1 MLRDVNEDYSLVRV
15 LHAAPNADAVDIY
28 INDTLFF
35 KELSFT
41 EFSPYVY
48 VPEGN
53 YRMSV
58 YPVNTTENPIL
69 SKYIEIDDDELLTI
83 SIVGDNNNLD
93 FLFIEEDTESTY
105 GQNSKLRVVNL
116 APNSPRVNIL
126 EGENV
131 LFPNVGYKDITRYKT
146 VSPGTYTLNV
156 ELVENGQI
164 VLQNQ
169 ISITSDRVYTLYAL
183 GNIPNVQIYQ
193 SLDGATFIRNRR
205 R

>member
-1 MLRDVNEDYSLVRV
+1 MRDVNDDYSLVRV

-53 YRMSV
+53 YTMSV

-83 SIVGDNNNLD
+83 AIIGDNDNLD

-116 APNSPRVNIL
+116 VPNSPRVNIL

-183 GNIPNVQIYQ
+183 GNIPDVEIYQ

>member
-1 MLRDVNEDYSLVRV
+1 MRDVNEDYSLVRV

-35 KELSFT
+35 KGLSFT

-83 SIVGDNNNLD
+83 AIIGDNNNLD

-116 APNSPRVNIL
+116 VPNSPRVNIL

-131 LFPNVGYKDITRYKT
+131 LFPNVGYKDITKYKI

-169 ISITSDRVYTLYAL
+169 ISITADRVYTLYAL
-183 GNIPNVQIYQ
+183 GNIPNVEIYQ

>member
-1 MLRDVNEDYSLVRV
+1 MRDVNDDYSLVRV

-53 YRMSV
+53 YTMSV

-83 SIVGDNNNLD
+83 AIIGDNDNLD

-116 APNSPRVNIL
+116 VPNSPRVNIL

-131 LFPNVGYKDITRYKT
+131 LFPNVGYKDITEYKI

-169 ISITSDRVYTLYAL
+169 ISITADRVYTLYAL
-183 GNIPNVQIYQ
+183 GNIPNVEIYQ

>member
-1 MLRDVNEDYSLVRV
+1 MRDFNENYSLIRV
-15 LHAAPNADAVDIY
+15 LHAAPDADAVDIY

-35 KELSFT
+35 KELGFT

-53 YRMSV
+53 YTMSV

-69 SKYIEIDDDELLTI
+69 SKNIEVDGDELLTI
-83 SIVGDNNNLD
+83 AIIGDNNNLE
-93 FLFIEEDTESTY
+93 FLFIEEDTEGTG

-116 APNSPRVNIL
+116 VPNSPRVNIL

-131 LFPNVGYKDITRYKT
+131 LFPDIGYKDITEYT
-146 VSPGTYTLNV
+146 IVSPGTYTLNV
-156 ELVENGQI
+156 ELVENGEI

-169 ISITSDRVYTLYAL
+169 IAITSDRVYTLYAL
-183 GNIPNVQIYQ
+183 GNIPNVEIYQ

>member
-1 MLRDVNEDYSLVRV
+1 MRDVNDDYSLVRV

-53 YRMSV
+53 YTMSV

-83 SIVGDNNNLD
+83 AIIGDNDNLD

-116 APNSPRVNIL
+116 VPNSPRVNIL

>member
-1 MLRDVNEDYSLVRV
+1 MRDVNDDYSLVRV

-53 YRMSV
+53 YTMSV

-83 SIVGDNNNLD
+83 AIIGDNDNLD

-116 APNSPRVNIL
+116 VPNSPRVNIL

-169 ISITSDRVYTLYAL
+169 ISITADRVYTLYAL

>member
-1 MLRDVNEDYSLVRV
+1 MREIGGNYSLVRV
-15 LHAAPNADAVDIY
+15 LHAAPDADAVDVY

-41 EFSPYVY
+41 QFSPYVY

-53 YRMSV
+53 YTMSI
-58 YPVNTTENPIL
+58 YPVDTTENPIL
-69 SKYIEIDDDELLTI
+69 SKAIEIGNDELLTI
-83 SIVGDNNNLD
+83 AIIGDNNNLD
-93 FLFIEEDTESTY
+93 FLSIEEETEGTDS
-105 GQNSKLRVVNL
+105 QNSKLRVVNL
-116 APNSPRVNIL
+116 VPSSPRVNIL

-131 LFPNVGYKDITRYKT
+131 LFPDIGYKDITEYKT

-169 ISITSDRVYTLYAL
+169 IAITADRVYTLYAL
-183 GNIPNVQIYQ
+183 GNIPNVEIYQ

>member
-1 MLRDVNEDYSLVRV
+1 M
-15 LHAAPNADAVDIY
+15 
-28 INDTLFF
+28 
-35 KELSFT
+35 
-41 EFSPYVY
+41 
-48 VPEGN
+48 
-53 YRMSV
+53 
-58 YPVNTTENPIL
+58 
-69 SKYIEIDDDELLTI
+69 
-83 SIVGDNNNLD
+83 
-93 FLFIEEDTESTY
+93 
-105 GQNSKLRVVNL
+105 
-116 APNSPRVNIL
+116 

-146 VSPGTYTLNV
+146 VSPGTYALNG

-205 R
+205 RW

>member
-1 MLRDVNEDYSLVRV
+1 MRDVNEDYSLVRV

-35 KELSFT
+35 KGLSFT

-83 SIVGDNNNLD
+83 AIIGDNNNLN

-116 APNSPRVNIL
+116 VPNSPRVNIL

-131 LFPNVGYKDITRYKT
+131 LFPNVGYKDITKYKI
-146 VSPGTYTLNV
+146 VSQGTYTLNV

-169 ISITSDRVYTLYAL
+169 ISITADRVYTLYAL
-183 GNIPNVQIYQ
+183 GNIPNVEIYQ

>member
-1 MLRDVNEDYSLVRV
+1 MREIGGNYSLVRV
-15 LHAAPNADAVDIY
+15 LHAAPDADAVDVY

-41 EFSPYVY
+41 QFSPYVY

-53 YRMSV
+53 YTMSI
-58 YPVNTTENPIL
+58 YPVDTTENPIL
-69 SKYIEIDDDELLTI
+69 SKAIEIGNDELLTI
-83 SIVGDNNNLD
+83 AIIGDNNNLD
-93 FLFIEEDTESTY
+93 FLSIKEETEGTDS
-105 GQNSKLRVVNL
+105 QNSKLRVVNL
-116 APNSPRVNIL
+116 VPSSPRVNIL

-131 LFPNVGYKDITRYKT
+131 LFPDIGYKDITEYKT

-169 ISITSDRVYTLYAL
+169 IAITADRVYTLYAL
-183 GNIPNVQIYQ
+183 GNIPNVEIYQ

>member
-1 MLRDVNEDYSLVRV
+1 MRDVNEDYSLVRV

-83 SIVGDNNNLD
+83 AIIGDNNNLD

-116 APNSPRVNIL
+116 VPNSPRVNIL

-131 LFPNVGYKDITRYKT
+131 LFPNVGYKDITEYKI

-169 ISITSDRVYTLYAL
+169 IAITADRVYTLYAL
-183 GNIPNVQIYQ
+183 GNIPNVEIYQ

>member
-1 MLRDVNEDYSLVRV
+1 MRDVNDDYSLVRV

-53 YRMSV
+53 YTMSV

-83 SIVGDNNNLD
+83 AIIGDNDNLD

-116 APNSPRVNIL
+116 VPNSPRVNIL

-146 VSPGTYTLNV
+146 VSPGTYALNV

>member
-1 MLRDVNEDYSLVRV
+1 MRDVNEDYSLVRV

-83 SIVGDNNNLD
+83 AIIGDNNNLD

-116 APNSPRVNIL
+116 VPNSPRVNIL

-131 LFPNVGYKDITRYKT
+131 LFPNVGYKDITKYKI

-183 GNIPNVQIYQ
+183 GNIPNVEIYQ

>member
-1 MLRDVNEDYSLVRV
+1 MREIGGNYSLVRV
-15 LHAAPNADAVDIY
+15 LHAAPDADAVDVY

-41 EFSPYVY
+41 QFSPYVY

-53 YRMSV
+53 YTMSIYTV
-58 YPVNTTENPIL
+58 DTTENPIL
-69 SKYIEIDDDELLTI
+69 SKAIEIGNDELLTI
-83 SIVGDNNNLD
+83 AIIGDNNNLD
-93 FLFIEEDTESTY
+93 FLSIEEETEGTDS
-105 GQNSKLRVVNL
+105 QNSKLRVVNL
-116 APNSPRVNIL
+116 VPSSPRVNIL

-131 LFPNVGYKDITRYKT
+131 LFPDIGYKDITEYKT

-169 ISITSDRVYTLYAL
+169 IAITADRVYTLYAL
-183 GNIPNVQIYQ
+183 GNIPNVEIYQ

>member
-1 MLRDVNEDYSLVRV
+1 MRDVNDDYSLVRV

-53 YRMSV
+53 YTMSV

-83 SIVGDNNNLD
+83 AIIGDNDNLD

-116 APNSPRVNIL
+116 VPNSPRVNIL

-169 ISITSDRVYTLYAL
+169 ISITADRVYTLYAL
-183 GNIPNVQIYQ
+183 GNIPDVEIYQ

>member
-1 MLRDVNEDYSLVRV
+1 MRDVNDDYSLVRV

-53 YRMSV
+53 YTMSV

-83 SIVGDNNNLD
+83 AIIGDNDNLD

-116 APNSPRVNIL
+116 VPNSPRVNIL

-156 ELVENGQI
+156 ELVENDQI

>member
-1 MLRDVNEDYSLVRV
+1 MRDVNEDYSLVRV

-58 YPVNTTENPIL
+58 YPVNTTENPIF

-83 SIVGDNNNLD
+83 AIIGDNNNLD

-116 APNSPRVNIL
+116 VPNSPRVNIL

-131 LFPNVGYKDITRYKT
+131 LFPNVGYKDITKYKI

-169 ISITSDRVYTLYAL
+169 IAITADRVYTLYAL
-183 GNIPNVQIYQ
+183 GNIPNVEIYQ

>member
-1 MLRDVNEDYSLVRV
+1 MRDVNEDYSLVRV
-15 LHAAPNADAVDIY
+15 LNAALNADAVDIY

-58 YPVNTTENPIL
+58 YPVNNTENPIL
-69 SKYIEIDDDELLTI
+69 SKYIEIDDELLTI

-116 APNSPRVNIL
+116 VPDSPRVNIL

-131 LFPNVGYKDITRYKT
+131 LFSNVGYKDITRYKT
-146 VSPGTYTLNV
+146 VSPGTYTLNI

-183 GNIPNVQIYQ
+183 GNIPNVEIYQ

>member
-1 MLRDVNEDYSLVRV
+1 MRDVNDDYSLVRV

-53 YRMSV
+53 YTMSI

-83 SIVGDNNNLD
+83 AIIGDNDNLD

-116 APNSPRVNIL
+116 VPNSPRVNIL

-131 LFPNVGYKDITRYKT
+131 LFPNVGYKDITEYKI

-169 ISITSDRVYTLYAL
+169 ISITADRVYTLYAL
-183 GNIPNVQIYQ
+183 GNIPNVEIYQ